1 MRVLVIGNRGDSDP
15 GFIGRR
21 FEELG
26 ASLDPWER
34 ELDEWPP
41 PEELLAGVDHLVLL
55 GSEWSVYWPEHAGP
69 VERESQLARAA
80 VAAGVPVL
88 GICYGAQLL
97 AHALGG
103 AVGPAATP
111 EIGWYT
117 VDPVGDHP
125 LHAVLTPGPWM
136 QWHSDVIDPPP
147 GAAVLARSPVGV
159 QAWTSPGVLAV
170 QFHPEVT
177 PTMVEQWSDGSH
189 ELVEFRPGPGRTPRT
204 HRPGGGRRSHP
215 GRSSPRRPPPDG
227 VGSPSA
233 PATGGD
239 LEPPG

>member
-147 GAAVLARSPVGV
+147 GAAVLARSPVGAGLDV
-159 QAWTSPGVLAV
+159 ARGARRPVPPRGHPDDGRAV
-170 QFHPEVT
+170 VRR
-177 PTMVEQWSDGSH
+177 VARAGR
-189 ELVEFRPGPGRTPRT
+189 VRPGPGRTPRT

-227 VGSPSA
+227 VGSP
-233 PATGGD
+233 
-239 LEPPG
+239 PGSGHRR